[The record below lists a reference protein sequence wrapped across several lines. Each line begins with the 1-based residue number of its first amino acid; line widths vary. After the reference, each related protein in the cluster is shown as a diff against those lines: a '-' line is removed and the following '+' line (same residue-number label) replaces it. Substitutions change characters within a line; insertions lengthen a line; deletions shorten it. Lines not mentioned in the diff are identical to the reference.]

1 MYSTGNFRIKIG
13 KKLTSKVGKLI
24 HKKRDVM
31 MCDDCRAVTLLCATC
46 KILANVLYVKLVPRA
61 EEVTEGY

>member
-1 MYSTGNFRIKIG
+1 M
-13 KKLTSKVGKLI
+13 
-24 HKKRDVM
+24 M
-31 MCDDCRAVTLLCATC
+31 MCNDYRAVTLLCATC